1 MAKAKTMFVCQSCGH
16 EQPRWMGRCPG
27 CDQWNTMVEQVVAQ
41 TPKNTRIAKANRASL
56 NITVPAEQL
65 SDVPLDENQRMDTG
79 NAELNRVLGGG
90 LVPGSLVL
98 LGGDPGIGKSTL
110 LLQVCHQFALSGLK
124 PLYVTGE
131 ESRGQV
137 RMRAGRLGIGGEGL
151 FLLPEMNMD
160 EVEAQADALTPGVM
174 VVDSI
179 QTMLCPELTGA
190 PGSVSQVRECASRLL
205 RYAKSTGCAVFL
217 VGHVTKE
224 GALAGPRVLEH
235 MVDTVLYFEGDAQ
248 QLRILRAVKN
258 RFGST
263 NEIGVF
269 EMTGEGMREVAD
281 PSALFARRQLE
292 VPGAVVLSAMEG
304 TRPVL
309 VEVQALV
316 SQTAFGN
323 PRRMVSG
330 ADYNRTVLILAV
342 LEKRGGLVLYNQ
354 DAYVSIAGGLR
365 IDEPAADL
373 AIAAAVVSGFRGR
386 PLGGGTAVMGEI
398 GLTGEVRPVAHA
410 ERRLIEL
417 KKQGYTRAILPKG
430 NLKTVKNIDGL
441 EIAPIA
447 HIVEMLSLF

>member
-1 MAKAKTMFVCQSCGH
+1 MAKAKTLYVCQNCGH
-16 EQPRWMGRCPG
+16 EQPRWMGRCPN
-27 CDQWNTMVEQVVAQ
+27 CDEWNTLVEQTVAEA
-41 TPKNTRIAKANRASL
+41 PKNTRVAQVRRSSPNGA
-56 NITVPAEQL
+56 PAQQL
-65 SDVPLDENQRMDTG
+65 SEVPLSESTRIDTG

-110 LLQVCHQFALSGLK
+110 LLQVSDRFAKLGLR
-124 PLYVTGE
+124 PLYITGE
-131 ESRGQV
+131 ESRSQV
-137 RMRAGRLGIGGEGL
+137 RLRAGRLGIEGNDL
-151 FLLPEMNMD
+151 FLLPEMDMD
-160 EVEAQADALTPGVM
+160 EIEAQADAITPGVM

-205 RYAKSTGCAVFL
+205 RYAKRTGCAIFL

-269 EMTGEGMREVAD
+269 EMTNEGMREVSD
-281 PSALFARRQLE
+281 PSSLFARRQLE

-330 ADYNRTVLILAV
+330 ADYNRTVLMLAV

-354 DAYVSIAGGLR
+354 DAYVSIAGGLK

-386 PLGGGTAVMGEI
+386 ALGSGTAVMGEI
-398 GLTGEVRPVAHA
+398 GLTGEVRPIAHA
-410 ERRLIEL
+410 ERRLMEL
-417 KKQGYTRAILPKG
+417 EKQGYSRVILPKG
-430 NLKTVKNIDGL
+430 NLKAAKNIKDL
-441 EIAPIA
+441 EITPVS
-447 HIVEMLSLF
+447 HITQLLALF